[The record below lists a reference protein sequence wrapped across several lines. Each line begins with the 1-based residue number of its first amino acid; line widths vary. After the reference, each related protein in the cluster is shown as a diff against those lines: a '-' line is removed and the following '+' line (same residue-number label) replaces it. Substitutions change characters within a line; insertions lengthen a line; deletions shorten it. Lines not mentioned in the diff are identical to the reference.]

1 MSGDKKEVFIGKSS
15 DITDGHQ
22 ALKVNGRSLHLLD
35 EEGELTLYSS
45 RCPHMGGE
53 VGHQGDKFRCPLHG
67 WEFKKENGEC
77 INVEGESLEQYP
89 VWEEGGKVFAQ
100 IPPDRKTHGRESG
113 SVSRKDVN
121 IKLHSHACMEI
132 ECGSFSLLTDP
143 WLKGNAFMGA
153 WELFPPP
160 VTKPDDI
167 NPDAIWISH
176 EHSDHFH
183 IETLKEFSRDIPVY
197 FPDFPND
204 RIRQI
209 LIGEGFEDVN
219 PMPFGEPFGLEDEVK
234 IMCFEPKSM
243 WNDSIVLIECGGRS
257 ILNLNDA
264 GLNDNV
270 AETVAPVDMV
280 ASAYTWGASGYPLTW
295 SHLDEK
301 EKTNIIEESN
311 EGMLAML
318 RQAADLYGADYV
330 LPFAAHWVLWHPD
343 HREYLQKME
352 KNSLKDVVDEFD
364 NSEVEVVDI
373 YPGESWNFDKNDF
386 SRLWGNRERL
396 RNEKYIKNYAKNKY
410 DEERFWKYHT
420 NNKSVSKK
428 EVKQYI
434 LELNSVPNIKFCKDI
449 SAFLECGE
457 EKGKTKFK
465 VKFKINNGFI
475 SIKEKLDSKDIKI
488 RIPEDV
494 LGDLV
499 RKNLSWDEAHIGY
512 WCNLHRSPDEYH
524 FNFWRLLQAPY
535 YERGIKPHSSDG
547 GVHADRSIS
556 GILEDYGTVADR
568 ILRRYGLY
576 CMGCQ
581 YSSQETVRD
590 GARAHGLSED
600 KTQRLVEELNQVLH
614 GRR

>member
-100 IPPDRKTHGRESG
+100 MPPDRKTHGRKIG

-160 VTKPDDI
+160 VTGPDDI
-167 NPDAIWISH
+167 DPDVIWISH

-183 IETLKEFSRDIPVY
+183 IETLKEFSRDIPIY

-204 RIRQI
+204 RIRKI
-209 LIGEGFEDVN
+209 LVREGFKNVN
-219 PMPFGEPFGLEDEVK
+219 PMPFGEPFGLGDEVK
-234 IMCFEPKSM
+234 ITCFEPKSM
-243 WNDSIVLIECGGRS
+243 WNDSIVLIECESRS

-295 SHLDEK
+295 THLDEK
-301 EKTNIIEESN
+301 EKGKIIEESN

-318 RQAADLYGADYV
+318 RQAADLYGADYI

-352 KNSLKDVVDEFD
+352 KNSLKDVVNKFD
-364 NSEVEVVDI
+364 GSEVDVVDI
-373 YPGESWNFDKNDF
+373 YPGESWSFESNSLSK
-386 SRLWGNRERL
+386 LWGNRERL
-396 RNEKYIKNYAKNKY
+396 RDEKYIENYVEQKFGSDRFKEYYPINERITKGNVEKY
-410 DEERFWKYHT
+410 LLNL
-420 NNKSVSKK
+420 NN
-428 EVKQYI
+428 
-434 LELNSVPNIKFCKDI
+434 VPDIKFCRDI
-449 SAFLECGE
+449 SVLLKCGI
-457 EKGKTKFK
+457 GKHSVDFEVDFEIKNEVLSISENINDAD
-465 VKFKINNGFI
+465 VKIG
-475 SIKEKLDSKDIKI
+475 
-488 RIPEDV
+488 IPEGV
-494 LGDLV
+494 LGALV
-499 RKNLSWDEAHIGY
+499 KKNISWDEAHIGY
-512 WCNLHRSPDEYH
+512 WCKLHRSPDEYH

-535 YERGIKPHSSDG
+535 YERGIKPHLGNG
-547 GVHADRSIS
+547 GIHADRSIS

-614 GRR
+614 GR